1 MALAKKGSSA
11 AGRLRDSE
19 TVFHQLKAD
28 NFTIGD
34 VRPLGKEW
42 KGKRNVPRTAVRS
55 SYY

>member
-42 KGKRNVPRTAVRS
+42 KSKISVPRTAVRS